1 VFVKQYSPDKL
12 WSADEYLAWESVQEF
27 KNELIDKR
35 VWLMLGAGLRHAS
48 ISVNLIQIF
57 HHICEERDF
66 TALGSR
72 ACLEIDPESTFV
84 YPDFM
89 LFAGMPQEHFRFN
102 QCFFKDPTVVFEIL
116 SPSTEDM
123 DRGRKKALYL
133 QLESLQTYILISQD
147 RPLIE
152 AHLKTGGDWQTVKIA
167 GLESS
172 LDIPAPDCEIPLSD
186 VYRRVRF
193 EETRQI

>member
-1 VFVKQYSPDKL
+1 MFVKRYSPDKL
-12 WSADEYLAWESVQEF
+12 WSADEYLAWESAQEF

-48 ISVNLIQIF
+48 ISVNLILISHNIF
-57 HHICEERDF
+57 EERDF

-72 ACLEIDPESTFV
+72 ACLQIDPESTFV

-89 LFAGMPQEHFRFN
+89 LFARMPQEHFRFN

-116 SPSTEDM
+116 SPSTENM
-123 DRGRKKALYL
+123 DRGRKKELYL

-152 AHLKTGGDWQTVKIA
+152 AHTRKAGDWGFRICSGMDA
-167 GLESS
+167 S
-172 LDIPAPDCEIPLSD
+172 LAIPALDCKIPLRE
-186 VYRRVRF
+186 VYRRVNF
-193 EETRQI
+193 EDD